1 MAELPTYPDANGDTG
16 VELDRGSPPGAP
28 RWVKAFGIIVLV
40 LVLLFGVAMIIGGGN
55 HGPSRHMP
63 SGNTRGGTPLSSEY
77 EHTTRDRMTFE
88 PAALWA
94 WSNASAVETV
104 TFVAPQG

>member
-1 MAELPTYPDANGDTG
+1 MAELPTYPDATGDTG
-16 VELDRGSPPGAP
+16 VGPDRRSPPGTP

-63 SGNTRGGTPLSSEY
+63 SGNTRGGTPLSSGY
-77 EHTTRDRMTFE
+77 DNTTLDMMTFE
-88 PAALWA
+88 PGALWA

-104 TFVAPQG
+104 TFAARQG